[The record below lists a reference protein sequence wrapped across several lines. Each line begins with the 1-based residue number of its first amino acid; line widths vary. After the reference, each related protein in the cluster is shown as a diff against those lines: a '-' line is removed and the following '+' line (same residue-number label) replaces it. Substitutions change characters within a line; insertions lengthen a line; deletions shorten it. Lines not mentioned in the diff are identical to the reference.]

1 MVIQL
6 RDRTGSTYEVDVRQ
20 LDGGLF
26 ELMETPLCLY
36 PLAAFGDVVRLRLD
50 EENTYKLQRVVE
62 RPLQHFDFLIPGEY
76 GASRALYE
84 FGDWICA
91 RGGQWECFMLG
102 LLYVHLP
109 SSLSRTEVGA
119 ELGSRLEAFRDSE
132 ERAAILEKGAE
143 ETMRERYGAAE
154 HSHRTKADLG
164 DDEMV

>member
-6 RDRTGSTYEVDVRQ
+6 RDRIGNTYEVEVGQ

-36 PLAAFGDVVRLRLD
+36 PLAAFGDIVRLRLV
-50 EENTYKLQRVVE
+50 EEDTYKLQRVVE

-91 RGGQWECFMLG
+91 RGGQWECFMMG
-102 LLYVHLP
+102 LLYVHVP
-109 SSLSRTEVGA
+109 KSLSRKDVEA
-119 ELGSRLEAFRDSE
+119 ELGSRLEAFRGSE
-132 ERAAILEKGAE
+132 EHAAILEKGAE
-143 ETMRERYGAAE
+143 ETMRERYGA
-154 HSHRTKADLG
+154 RLKW
-164 DDEMV
+164 

>member
-6 RDRTGSTYEVDVRQ
+6 RNRAGDTLGVEVRQ
-20 LDGGLF
+20 LDGNRF

-36 PLAAFGDVVRLRLD
+36 PLAAFGDIVRLRVV
-50 EENTYKLQRVVE
+50 EENTYKLRRVVE

-76 GASRALYE
+76 GASRALFE

-91 RGGQWECFMLG
+91 RGGQWEGFMLG
-102 LLYVHLP
+102 LLFVHVP
-109 SSLSRTEVGA
+109 SLSRTEVEA

-143 ETMRERYGAAE
+143 ETMRERYGDPE
-154 HSHRTKADLG
+154 TRS
-164 DDEMV
+164 

>member
-6 RDRTGSTYEVDVRQ
+6 RNRIGDTYEVEVRQ
-20 LDGGLF
+20 LDSGLF

-36 PLAAFGDVVRLRLD
+36 PLAAFGDVVRLRLV

-91 RGGQWECFMLG
+91 RGGQWEGFMLG

-109 SSLSRTEVGA
+109 SSLARAEVVA
-119 ELGSRLEAFRDSE
+119 ELRSRLEAFRDSE
-132 ERAAILEKGAE
+132 ERAAILRKGIE
-143 ETMRERYGAAE
+143 ETIRERYGTAE
-154 HSHRTKADLG
+154 HSHRTKAELG
-164 DDEMV
+164 DDEVV